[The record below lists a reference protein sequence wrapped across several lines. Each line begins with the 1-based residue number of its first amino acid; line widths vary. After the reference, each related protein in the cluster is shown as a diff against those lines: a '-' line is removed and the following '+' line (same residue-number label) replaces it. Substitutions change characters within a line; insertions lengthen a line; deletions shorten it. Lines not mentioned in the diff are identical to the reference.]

1 MNVRGFIKWVRVAEA
16 YLHCAKALMP
26 SDLWQAS
33 SQVKRLLL
41 PTMGQMINSQTGVE
55 APAET
60 QEEMLARY
68 AADL

>member
-1 MNVRGFIKWVRVAEA
+1 MRSGMW
-16 YLHCAKALMP
+16 L
-26 SDLWQAS
+26 AS
-33 SQVKRLLL
+33 SQVPRSLL
-41 PTMGQMINSQTGVE
+41 PTMGQMLNSQTGIA